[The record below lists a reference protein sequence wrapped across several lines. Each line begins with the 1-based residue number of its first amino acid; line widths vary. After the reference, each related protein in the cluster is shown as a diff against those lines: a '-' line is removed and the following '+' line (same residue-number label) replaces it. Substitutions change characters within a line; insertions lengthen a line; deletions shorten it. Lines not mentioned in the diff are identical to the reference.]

1 MFQLTANQNYCTL
14 AVTMVEEQVAGAE
27 AAIAGG
33 GRPDVAGDSYLEV
46 GPMIADLSLTLH
58 VCGARVTSAQRPRSS
73 AYADQAIWNTWHPRA
88 ATWGGRPSPCA
99 RASTRVPGKHYIIL
113 YLYAPTTPN
122 NH

>member
-33 GRPDVAGDSYLEV
+33 GRPDVAGDSYLAV

-58 VCGARVTSAQRPRSS
+58 VCGARVASAQRTRWS
-73 AYADQAIWNTWHPRA
+73 AYAAQALWNRKEKRR
-88 ATWGGRPSPCA
+88 GGTECVSSCRS
-99 RASTRVPGKHYIIL
+99 RWSR
-113 YLYAPTTPN
+113 
-122 NH
+122 

>member
-58 VCGARVTSAQRPRSS
+58 VCGARVTPAQRTRWS
-73 AYADQAIWNTWHPRA
+73 AYAEQAIWNVWHQARTSDVEGKRGSVRV
-88 ATWGGRPSPCA
+88 ATGGLHIP
-99 RASTRVPGKHYIIL
+99 KK
-113 YLYAPTTPN
+113 N
-122 NH
+122 KKQK

>member
-58 VCGARVTSAQRPRSS
+58 VCGARVASAQRTRWS
-73 AYADQAIWNTWHPRA
+73 AYAEQAIWNVRHPSA
-88 ATWGGRPSPCA
+88 ATWGGRRFPWSA
-99 RASTRVPGKHYIIL
+99 AGRRVGNTRVSTCKFRGSS
-113 YLYAPTTPN
+113 
-122 NH
+122 